1 MNGTRSK
8 LRGGWRLCASP
19 LVGLGLLTGMI
30 PAGIA
35 LANGGNATITR
46 FHSVASVGIS
56 SVQTSSCPGPNGP
69 DAVTFIKGQ
78 GPINSDDPR
87 LVGTFHVD
95 AVILVNAQ
103 GEGVSRDNWQ
113 ITDSATGTLKA
124 SGTAYGVQHGSN
136 PIKALSIG
144 QLADGSRTMA
154 NALVTLPA
162 PGSQNPITI
171 EYGGS
176 GSPLEDDAVVVGP
189 ACARLVFADQ
199 GGQD

>member
-8 LRGGWRLCASP
+8 L
-19 LVGLGLLTGMI
+19 VGLGAVAAMI

-35 LANGGNATITR
+35 LAVGDGATITR
-46 FHSVASVGIS
+46 FHSTASVGIT

-69 DAVTFIKGQ
+69 DAVTSIKGQ
-78 GPINSDDPR
+78 GPVTSDDPR

-144 QLADGSRTMA
+144 KLADGSRTMA
-154 NALVTLPA
+154 NAVVTLPA
-162 PGSQNPITI
+162 PGSQDPIKV

-176 GSPLEDDAVVVGP
+176 GSPLEDDAVAVGP
-189 ACARLVFADQ
+189 ACARLVFAP
-199 GGQD
+199 

>member
-1 MNGTRSK
+1 MKGIRSK
-8 LRGGWRLCASP
+8 LL
-19 LVGLGLLTGMI
+19 GLGLLAATI

-35 LANGGNATITR
+35 LASGGSATITR
-46 FHSVASVGIS
+46 FHAMANVAITSL
-56 SVQTSSCPGPNGP
+56 QNSSCPGPNGP
-69 DAVTFIKGQ
+69 DAVTFVKGQ
-78 GPINSDDPR
+78 GPVTSDDPR
-87 LVGTFHVD
+87 LAGTFHVD

-113 ITDSATGTLKA
+113 ITDSATGALKA
-124 SGTAYGVQHGSN
+124 SGTAYGVQHGFN

-162 PGSQNPITI
+162 PGSQDPIRI

-176 GSPLEDDAVVVGP
+176 GSALEDDAVVVGSG
-189 ACARLVFADQ
+189 CARLVFADQ
-199 GGQD
+199 GNQQ